1 LRTVAVLAVS
11 LLALVLVRSA
21 AAGGEL
27 GGHAKGQS
35 SVQLFDPD
43 EIGALVVGETV
54 YLNTGDFRLNTA
66 WRGGAWDL
74 TAQGQLLVLQGNLL
88 EARNDPRLG
97 DLGSSLFPL
106 PDPSDSQQ
114 ALDLS
119 WTLSEGDSHLL
130 FARADRLSVGFTKGS
145 LALRLGRQALSWG
158 NGLVFQVLDL
168 FNPFPPNAVDKEYKP
183 GSDMLTAQW
192 LFSNGD
198 DLQGIVVPRRADR
211 NEPLT
216 ADESSAAIKWRHL
229 QGSLQLELLGAR
241 HYRDTVGGL
250 ALSGNLAGGAWRLD
264 LSESFTYDGGS
275 VTSLVA
281 NYDRSWVWGGKNL
294 YGFVEYFR
302 NGFGETS
309 FDRGF
314 EGLDPQL
321 LDRLARGEIFS
332 LGRDELAGGLRFE
345 WTPLTSLESTV
356 LVNPADPSAYLLLHL
371 HHDWREN
378 LVLDAGVQLGLG
390 SHGTEYGGIYSSD
403 LDTWLAPGRTFWARI
418 SRYF

>member
-1 LRTVAVLAVS
+1 LRTAGILVAVA
-11 LLALVLVRSA
+11 LALVPGA
-21 AAGGEL
+21 AADWEL

-35 SVQLFDPD
+35 SVQLFDPH
-43 EIGALVVGETV
+43 EIGALLVGETV

-66 WRGGAWDL
+66 LRGGAWDV
-74 TAQGQLLVLQGNLL
+74 TAQAQLFALQGNLL
-88 EARNDPRLG
+88 EARDDPRLG

-119 WTLSEGDSHLL
+119 WTLAEGSSQLI
-130 FARADRLSVGFTKGS
+130 FGRMDRLSVGFTRGP

-183 GSDMLTAQW
+183 GIDMLTAQW

-216 ADESSAAIKWRHL
+216 AAESSAALKWRHL

-241 HYRDTVGGL
+241 HYQDTVAGL
-250 ALSGNLAGGAWRLD
+250 GLSGDLVGGVWRVD
-264 LSESFTYDGGS
+264 LSESFTHDGPAA
-275 VTSLVA
+275 TSLVV
-281 NYDRSWVWGGKNL
+281 NYDRSWVWAGKSF

-309 FDRGF
+309 FDHGI
-314 EGLDPQL
+314 EGLDSRL
-321 LDRLARGEIFS
+321 LDRLARGDLFN
-332 LGRDELAGGLRFE
+332 LGRDELASGLRLE
-345 WTPLTSLESTV
+345 WTPLTTLESTV
-356 LVNPADPSAYLLLHL
+356 LVNPRDPSAYLLLHL

-378 LVLDAGVQLGLG
+378 LMVDAGVQLGFG
-390 SHGTEYGGIYSSD
+390 AHTTEYGGVYSSE
-403 LDTWLAPGRTFWARI
+403 LDTYLAPGRTFWARL